1 MFPRWSSRN
10 ISVLELGSEAGGYVL
25 SLMTLPSKGVTYISE
40 PQFLSLKVR
49 RVIDF

>member
-1 MFPRWSSRN
+1 MK
-10 ISVLELGSEAGGYVL
+10 LGVMSCLRESKGV
-25 SLMTLPSKGVTYISE
+25 TSKGVTYISE